1 MFSVNE
7 KKAVV
12 KTRQTQ
18 TLIVGRLA
26 VIFLLLVVSWILDG
40 GHLDFTAATFPKDI
54 FLVFIISIALAFVY
68 TLVLRFNG
76 SYARQTRA
84 QFIVDALLVTWLV
97 WHTGDL
103 SSPFILLYVVLISV
117 SSIYLNPRG
126 TIFLAALC
134 SALFTVFSGLIVA
147 KILPT
152 YSAAL
157 PETSKIIS
165 IIGFHDA
172 AFLIVGLLAA
182 RLADRSASSEELKKA
197 TKSLANLRALHE
209 RIVESI
215 RSGLITTDLD
225 GTIYTF
231 NAAAAEITGY
241 TAQEMRGKPISA
253 LLGNVFDKINLSL
266 ETTETGDSQPRFET
280 DIITPDGFAVRIG
293 YNISPLFS
301 ETNETTGLIITFQDL
316 TLIRSMEES
325 VRRKDRLAAVG
336 RVAAGLAHEIRNP
349 LGAMRVAIQVLES
362 KLPPDS
368 SQTSLIEIILR
379 ESDRLNKII
388 VNFLTYARPRV
399 ANFAE
404 TDISEAIAETVTLLK
419 HSPDLKENH
428 ALRAETPDQ
437 PIFIAADA
445 TQLKQVFWN
454 LARNAIQAMPDGGE
468 LKIKLE
474 TTPLDRVQI
483 VFSDTGCGMSASQ
496 VEQLFEPFAN
506 STTGGT
512 GLGLSIVYQIV
523 RDHQGTINVRSL
535 EGKGTTII
543 IEMPTETK
551 TVSIENSDEEIEQTA
566 ISSRLEGLLNVQAN
580 SGQTAANHP
589 KPENG

>member
-7 KKAVV
+7 KKVVV
-12 KTRQTQ
+12 KTRQIQ

-26 VIFLLLVVSWILDG
+26 VIFLLLLVGWILDG
-40 GHLDFTAATFPKDI
+40 GHLDFTPATFPRDI
-54 FLVFIISIALAFVY
+54 FFVFVTSTALAFIY
-68 TLVLRFNG
+68 IIFLRTNEN
-76 SYARQTRA
+76 YARQTRV
-84 QFIVDALLVTWLV
+84 QFVVDALIVTWLV

-117 SSIYLNPRG
+117 SSIYLTPRG

-134 SALFTVFSGLIVA
+134 AFLFTLFSCLIVA
-147 KILPT
+147 KMLPK

-157 PETSKIIS
+157 PEMSKIVS

-182 RLADRSASSEELKKA
+182 RLAVRSDSSEELKKA
-197 TKSLANLRALHE
+197 TTTLANLRALHE

-231 NAAAAEITGY
+231 NAAAAEITGH
-241 TAQEMRGKPISA
+241 TAQEMHGKPISA
-253 LLGNVFDKINLSL
+253 LLGNVLDKINLSL

-280 DIITPDGFAVRIG
+280 DIITPDGFAVHIG

-349 LGAMRVAIQVLES
+349 LGAMRGAIQVLES

-368 SQTSLIEIILR
+368 AQTSLFEIILR

-399 ANFAE
+399 SNFAE
-404 TDISEAIAETVTLLK
+404 TDINETIAETITLLR

-428 ALRAETPDQ
+428 TIHAELPDE

-468 LKIKLE
+468 LTIGLE
-474 TTPLDRVQI
+474 TTRLDRVQI
-483 VFSDTGCGMSASQ
+483 IFSDTGRGMSASQ

-523 RDHQGTINVRSL
+523 RDHHGTINVRSL

-551 TVSIENSDEEIEQTA
+551 TASIENSGEEPEPATS
-566 ISSRLEGLLNVQAN
+566 SSRLENFLNV
-580 SGQTAANHP
+580 HV
-589 KPENG
+589 K